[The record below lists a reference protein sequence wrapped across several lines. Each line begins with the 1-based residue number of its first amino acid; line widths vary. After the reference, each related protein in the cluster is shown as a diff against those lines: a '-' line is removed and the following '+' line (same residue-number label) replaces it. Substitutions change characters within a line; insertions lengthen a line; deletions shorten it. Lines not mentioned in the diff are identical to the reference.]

1 MRHAAFWLR
10 FGRGACGVVAAGGVA
25 LALAGCRAN
34 TSRCDLP
41 AFSLTETASGD
52 GDPSTTSSIPVPP
65 ESVYASAGSQN
76 GGRISR
82 SALPPPAYRPPPA
95 HSYQTDHT

>member
-10 FGRGACGVVAAGGVA
+10 FGRGACGVVAAGGLA
-25 LALAGCRAN
+25 LALAGCSAN
-34 TSRCDLP
+34 TSRFDFP

-65 ESVYASAGSQN
+65 ESVYASAGSQSG
-76 GGRISR
+76 GGRI
-82 SALPPPAYRPPPA
+82 
-95 HSYQTDHT
+95 